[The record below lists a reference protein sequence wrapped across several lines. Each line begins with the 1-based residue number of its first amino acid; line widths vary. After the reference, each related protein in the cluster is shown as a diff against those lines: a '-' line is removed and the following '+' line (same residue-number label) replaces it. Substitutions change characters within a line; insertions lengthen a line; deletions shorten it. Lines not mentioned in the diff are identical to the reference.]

1 MSFYFASDFRL
12 EDGPFKKKILV
23 FISTFTVF
31 KSTVVSGY
39 GSFFLYHIIYP
50 DPHTTIVEIKFHMT
64 TKYLAELLNEHQ
76 SRHHHKYVVLIC
88 RLSIDRLQFDV

>member
-1 MSFYFASDFRL
+1 MDL
-12 EDGPFKKKILV
+12 KKKFWYSLAHLLFLKAHWLMVI
-23 FISTFTVF
+23 
-31 KSTVVSGY
+31 KA
-39 GSFFLYHIIYP
+39 FFLYHIIYP